1 MTEPI
6 KLPPLPPSYV
16 IAYKPGY
23 DKSQLVQY
31 ARLAVEQDRAARA
44 PKAPESIKLPDF
56 TALLKEAEA
65 EVVAKLVYK
74 RFIDGTPLSNDVP
87 VWMAVFAEHHARF
100 AVEQATA
107 DLRAELAD
115 IRAELAGGD
124 SASLPNGYTTT
135 QMARTIRAERD
146 KFMWQ
151 VRDTCVRA
159 EKANKSVWKQLCDL
173 AIAQRNEAKAELAR
187 LTTLR
192 PIASLPPN
200 VQCLRWTQSRTGQ
213 HWVLV
218 DKHDWHDFW
227 TPLPDVKEAK

>member
-6 KLPPLPPSYV
+6 KLPELPEPWNFTRPTV
-16 IAYKPGY
+16 EAY
-23 DKSQLVQY
+23 
-31 ARLAVEQDRAARA
+31 AA
-44 PKAPESIKLPDF
+44 L
-56 TALLKEAEA
+56 
-65 EVVAKLVYK
+65 
-74 RFIDGTPLSNDVP
+74 
-87 VWMAVFAEHHARF
+87 

-192 PIASLPPN
+192 PI
-200 VQCLRWTQSRTGQ
+200 SRTPTDEQEQGLT
-213 HWVLV
+213 WVRV
-218 DKHDWHDFW
+218 NDYWAWTGSDEATHW